1 MDTNIHLYFFNVIM
15 KKTKNK
21 NISTLRERF
30 IIDFCKKKGWNHNEL
45 TTGQMLII
53 SNNTDY
59 KNPKL

>member
-1 MDTNIHLYFFNVIM
+1 M
-15 KKTKNK
+15 KKIKNK

-30 IIDFCKKKGWNHNEL
+30 IIDFCKRKGWNHNEL